1 MDHGMRMQ
9 NRQLPLV
16 VAAGG
21 LLASLYLLTLAS
33 HPEVIDQQTSM
44 SLSNIT
50 TKNQD
55 APKQLSMLTW
65 NVWFGNLRYR
75 ERYNAILKEVLSRDV
90 DVACFQEVTEAFME
104 TLFSCNDVVSNYDMS
119 PNKIRDYGA
128 MILAKKKLNANF
140 EEIKLPTRMDRSLI
154 LARME
159 NIVIGTVHLE
169 SLNSEDCRRRQLAAA
184 NEAMTGDETA
194 ILCGDFNFDSTQTWG
209 DWRRSRA
216 ARSPENLENN
226 VLKKELPCWADAW
239 PTLKG
244 GPEDNGDPGL
254 TFDGATNPVCVRN
267 KNERMR
273 YDRIMVKESPSITL
287 GNISL
292 IGTEPMDDT
301 NIKPSDHYGIHLL
314 LYSNQARTASVP

>member
-1 MDHGMRMQ
+1 
-9 NRQLPLV
+9 
-16 VAAGG
+16 

-128 MILAKKKLNANF
+128 MILAKKKA
-140 EEIKLPTRMDRSLI
+140 
-154 LARME
+154 
-159 NIVIGTVHLE
+159 
-169 SLNSEDCRRRQLAAA
+169 
-184 NEAMTGDETA
+184 
-194 ILCGDFNFDSTQTWG
+194 
-209 DWRRSRA
+209 
-216 ARSPENLENN
+216 
-226 VLKKELPCWADAW
+226 
-239 PTLKG
+239 
-244 GPEDNGDPGL
+244 
-254 TFDGATNPVCVRN
+254 
-267 KNERMR
+267 ER
-273 YDRIMVKESPSITL
+273 
-287 GNISL
+287 
-292 IGTEPMDDT
+292 
-301 NIKPSDHYGIHLL
+301 
-314 LYSNQARTASVP
+314 